1 MFTGSPSGRTVT
13 KRVRIRV
20 RVEEQVL
27 IGSQILKSFSR
38 AALAAVAGIGA
49 LAASPAL
56 ANTSAAS
63 VDIRDTVREAQDE
76 SLLQGDARY
85 QQLFA
90 SWEALDERGEDA
102 TTIGSTVSVPS
113 IMPLRDARLTSGFGM
128 RTHPVLGGRRS
139 HKGIDLA
146 APTGTPI
153 YATADGIVDRAEW
166 FSSYGLFIEID
177 HGAELETRYAHMS
190 RLAVAEGQRV
200 SKGDLIGYVGSTG
213 RSTGP
218 HLHYEVRVSGVAVN
232 PIPYMVEAPVLQQLA
247 ELEEAPSEE
256 SGQGGE

>member
-1 MFTGSPSGRTVT
+1 M
-13 KRVRIRV
+13 
-20 RVEEQVL
+20 
-27 IGSQILKSFSR
+27 IGSQFLKSFGR
-38 AALAAVAGIGA
+38 AAMSAAAGVGV
-49 LAASPAL
+49 LAASPVL
-56 ANTSAAS
+56 ANTNAAS
-63 VDIRDTVREAQDE
+63 VDIRDTVRDAQDD
-76 SLLQGDARY
+76 SMLQGDARY

-90 SWEALDERGEDA
+90 SWEALEERGEDA
-102 TTIGSTVSVPS
+102 GTISATVSVPS
-113 IMPLRDARLTSGFGM
+113 IMPLQDARLTSGFGM
-128 RTHPVLGGRRS
+128 RTHPVLGGRRK

-146 APTGTPI
+146 APTGTPV

-190 RLAVAEGQRV
+190 RLAVAEGQWV
-200 SKGDLIGYVGSTG
+200 NKGDLIGYVGSTG

-232 PIPYMVEAPVLQQLA
+232 PIPYMVEVPVNQQLA

-256 SGQGGE
+256 GGQGGN